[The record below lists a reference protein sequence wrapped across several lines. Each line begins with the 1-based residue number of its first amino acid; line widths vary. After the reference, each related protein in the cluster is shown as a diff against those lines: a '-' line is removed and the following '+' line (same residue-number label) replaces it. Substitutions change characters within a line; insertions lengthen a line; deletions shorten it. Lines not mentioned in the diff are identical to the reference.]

1 MKRWPHAR
9 SSEHA
14 ALCDQLDGVLDKVRA
29 LGAVAEPFLV
39 QVSRA
44 DAPHYAE
51 VVASPMDLAT
61 MSKKL
66 RAGAYLTAADFEADM
81 HLIAANAARFNG
93 PGAPYTLMA
102 AQVRDA
108 ALMFI
113 AALPPQPAAAREASV
128 DVCSPADARRGAAHD
143 ARRGSSVEADQLC
156 AAPPAAG
163 SPASDMQTPEQ
174 NAGLQEPAGISDV
187 EAPEEQPDELLSAL
201 CSDAWR
207 ECTQPGPAQA
217 AALPP
222 LPLRPRCRFSVAP
235 EPPAASAFTEADAK
249 AALRAALMLMLRD
262 AGFSSTSESALD
274 LLADATAD
282 RLTKLG
288 TTLGQLADAR
298 ARAGLDDTPGM
309 LRASDG
315 DVPPELA
322 RDCITRLGVSWRR
335 LAASAAAATGDDAE
349 AERAHKRQC

>member
-1 MKRWPHAR
+1 
-9 SSEHA
+9 
-14 ALCDQLDGVLDKVRA
+14 
-29 LGAVAEPFLV
+29 
-39 QVSRA
+39 
-44 DAPHYAE
+44 
-51 VVASPMDLAT
+51 

-66 RAGAYLTAADFEADM
+66 RAGLYLTPEEFEADM
-81 HLIAANAARFNG
+81 HLIAANAACFNG
-93 PGAPYTLMA
+93 PGAPYTVMA

-108 ALMFI
+108 ALIFM
-113 AALPPQPAAAREASV
+113 AALPPHHDTMAALPPRNAAPAPVAAREPSV
-128 DVCSPADARRGAAHD
+128 DVCSPADARRG
-143 ARRGSSVEADQLC
+143 GSVEADQLC
-156 AAPPAAG
+156 AALPAAG

-174 NAGLQEPAGISDV
+174 NAGLQEPAGTSDI
-187 EAPEEQPDELLSAL
+187 EAPEEPPDELLSAL

-207 ECTQPGPAQA
+207 ECTQPGPAQP

-222 LPLRPRCRFSVAP
+222 LPLRPRCRFSAAP
-235 EPPAASAFTEADAK
+235 EPHAASLFTDADAN

-315 DVPPELA
+315 EVPPELA

-335 LAASAAAATGDDAE
+335 LAAPAAAATGDDAE